1 MTKILEAYK
10 FIRSEQPYLV
20 LNPDLRS
27 LYQNLPW
34 DYINH
39 PQKRIS
45 KIAKQ
50 KLNMSGVKDLGE
62 KRLNEKA
69 RPVL

>member
-1 MTKILEAYK
+1 MTKILIKYK
-10 FIRSEQPYLV
+10 FVSFKQPYFV
-20 LNPDLRS
+20 LNTNLKS

-34 DYINH
+34 DWINH
-39 PQKRIS
+39 KQLRIS

-50 KLNMSGVKDLGE
+50 KLNMSGVKDLGD

>member
-10 FIRSEQPYLV
+10 FIRSEQPYFV
-20 LNPDLRS
+20 LNTNLKS

-34 DYINH
+34 DWINH
-39 PQKRIS
+39 KQLRIS